1 MISGGNIGGDTEE
14 DDNLLTTS
22 SFRNETPTCC
32 IPQPQ
37 GIRIIG
43 VISCVSGLFITCLT
57 FLCMHLHGKD
67 EEGLGKVDPTRYLL
81 FTGLSSAL
89 VSIWLLCKEGSHT
102 ATKIWTLVHM
112 LCAMVSIIM
121 FSKLLAETNFDR
133 LMQVLLS
140 LAGLNLCI
148 VIFSILVMIEFIL
161 HPSTPKDF

>member
-89 VSIWLLCKEGSHT
+89 VSIWLLCKETS
-102 ATKIWTLVHM
+102 M
-112 LCAMVSIIM
+112 LSSDSRVQKFNS
-121 FSKLLAETNFDR
+121 
-133 LMQVLLS
+133 LLS
-140 LAGLNLCI
+140 KMPPPQPPEGQSYGDKNLDSSSHALCDGFNHY
-148 VIFSILVMIEFIL
+148 VQQTVG
-161 HPSTPKDF
+161 